1 MSFSN
6 QDQSKGLTSEMVDA
20 ATKLME
26 RRTALLKIKDA
37 MQAGFGGITPEGQIV
52 DRREHPEAR
61 TLPANPSLGIP
72 TPKPW
77 P

>member
-6 QDQSKGLTSEMVDA
+6 QDPSKGITPEMVDA
-20 ATKLME
+20 ANKLIQQ
-26 RRTALLKIKDA
+26 RTALLKIKDA
-37 MQAGFGGITPEGQIV
+37 MQAGFGGITPGGQIV

-61 TLPANPSLGIP
+61 PLPANPSLRIP